1 MSKKM
6 MDLTSAI
13 IAFENGEL
21 EMEEIIELFQTLVDT
36 GLEAQLQGSYGRA
49 ARDLYEQGL
58 IKRNGKF
65 KNETDK

>member
-1 MSKKM
+1 M

-21 EMEEIIELFQTLVDT
+21 EYDEIIELFQMLVDS
-36 GLEAQLQGSYGRA
+36 GLDTQLQGSYGRA
-49 ARDLYEQGL
+49 AHDMYEQGL

-65 KNETDK
+65 KNETETDK